1 MSNKVPSAHRIA
13 ELAKRI
19 KELSEQIVLKVS
31 QVKEVSTNDS
41 GSKHSEKGK

>member
-1 MSNKVPSAHRIA
+1 MSNKVPLAHRIA

-19 KELSEQIVLKVS
+19 KELSEQIVVKVS

-41 GSKHSEKGK
+41 GSKHSKESK

>member
-1 MSNKVPSAHRIA
+1 MSNNVPLAHRIA

-19 KELSEQIVLKVS
+19 KELSEQLVTKVT
-31 QVKEVSTNDS
+31 KEVSTNDS